1 HSWLSAFGWSGF
13 TGHFGAP
20 RSEAALPLVYRQEL
34 TCQAL
39 AARRIVRKNQAGSL
53 GFALMLLDLRL
64 RHRQRGSVR
73 GQAGFTLFELLVVL
87 GILAL
92 LATFAAPQVL
102 RYLGK
107 ARSETAKIQI
117 NAIASA
123 VELYALD
130 NGGYP
135 AQQVGLGALMQPPP
149 GAVRWAGP
157 YLKKAEGLMDP
168 WGRPYQYRNPGRNGS
183 FEI

>member
-1 HSWLSAFGWSGF
+1 M
-13 TGHFGAP
+13 
-20 RSEAALPLVYRQEL
+20 RDV
-34 TCQAL
+34 
-39 AARRIVRKNQAGSL
+39 
-53 GFALMLLDLRL
+53 RL
-64 RHRQRGSVR
+64 RGRYRPCHG

-135 AQQVGLGALMQPPP
+135 PQQIGLGALMQAPA
-149 GAVRWAGP
+149 GAQRWAGP
-157 YLKKAEGLMDP
+157 YLKKAEGLIDP
-168 WGRPYQYRNPGRNGS
+168 WGRPYQYRSPGRAGPFDIFTLGRDNTPGGGG
-183 FEI
+183 EDQDVTN